1 MTRPTTP
8 FRGGMTADRHALRTA
23 RIERL
28 LTELRAVVL
37 DADDDWRTAYSAS
50 WLNVLRQARYLARKL
65 KPPAPGSDGPDGPRS
80 AA

>member
-8 FRGGMTADRHALRTA
+8 FRGGMTAECHELRTA

-28 LTELRAVVL
+28 LAELRALVL
-37 DADDDWRTAYSAS
+37 EADDDWRSAYSAS
-50 WLNVLRQARYLARKL
+50 WLNVLRQARYLVRKL
-65 KPPAPGSDGPDGPRS
+65 KPEPTAPGDGPRS